1 MKEFAHVLAV
11 HISSYGERKKQKARV
26 ALGYASSYSYAFFV
40 LFKLPACIHNSI
52 SMNKFLSYMCHAC
65 HVCMYHVSTSEKK
78 IHQKINITLVVV
90 TLALLPMGK

>member
-1 MKEFAHVLAV
+1 MESV
-11 HISSYGERKKQKARV
+11 QKARV

-65 HVCMYHVSTSEKK
+65 HVCMYHVSTSEKNV
-78 IHQKINITLVVV
+78 HQKINITLVVV
-90 TLALLPMGK
+90 TLALLPMDK